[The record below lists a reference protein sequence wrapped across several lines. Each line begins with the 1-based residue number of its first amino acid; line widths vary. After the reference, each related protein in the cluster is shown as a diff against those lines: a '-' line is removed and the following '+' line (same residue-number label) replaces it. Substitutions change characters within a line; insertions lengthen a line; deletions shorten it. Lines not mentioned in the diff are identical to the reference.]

1 MGSLATRL
9 STSMKTKIYLLCALL
24 ALLSLGMGDKPQ
36 VAVRFH
42 VQANAQDTERFAT
55 PIHIENPARDIFI
68 EKIPSI
74 NERMIKAIY
83 PFQAANGTW
92 GCSFKLDEGGRISLA
107 VLSTERR
114 GQTIVAMLSSKEHS
128 RLVIA
133 MLIDKPIND
142 GIITIPYG
150 LTELE
155 IAVLTKQFPVI
166 GQGKKKKG
174 EKSEKGEKKEKDE
187 WMKPTATPVPA
198 FPS

>member
-1 MGSLATRL
+1 
-9 STSMKTKIYLLCALL
+9 MKTKIYLLCMLLGLL
-24 ALLSLGMGDKPQ
+24 ALGMGNKPQ
-36 VAVRFH
+36 VSIRFH
-42 VQANAQDTERFAT
+42 VQANAQDTERFSS
-55 PIHIENPARDIFI
+55 PIHIENPSRDIFI

-74 NERMIKAIY
+74 NERMFKAIY

-107 VLSTERR
+107 VLSTEHR
-114 GQTIVAMLSSKEHS
+114 GQTVVAILSTKAHS
-128 RLVIA
+128 RLIIA
-133 MLIDKPIND
+133 MMIDKPIND

-155 IAVLTKQFPVI
+155 IGVLSKEFPVI

-174 EKSEKGEKKEKDE
+174 EKGEKSEEKKDGQDD
-187 WMKPTATPVPA
+187 WKKPTSTPVPA